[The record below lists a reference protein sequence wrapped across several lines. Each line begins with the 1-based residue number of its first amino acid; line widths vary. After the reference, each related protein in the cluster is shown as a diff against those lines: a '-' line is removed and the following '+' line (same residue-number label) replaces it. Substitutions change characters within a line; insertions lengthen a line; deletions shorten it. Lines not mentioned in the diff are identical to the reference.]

1 MSQEVYGTLCHML
14 TAFQNSFTIRRSSQF
29 AIIIV
34 ITYAT
39 ACQTCYHT
47 TLWNIW
53 QFDTVLT
60 KCPMAFYASSC
71 SVVYVIVIL
80 VSTYN
85 DYVHLIADTAL

>member
-1 MSQEVYGTLCHML
+1 MRLISHRISYKVPQKNPSATMSQKVYGTLCHML

-53 QFDTVLT
+53 QFDTVL
-60 KCPMAFYASSC
+60 
-71 SVVYVIVIL
+71 
-80 VSTYN
+80 
-85 DYVHLIADTAL
+85 